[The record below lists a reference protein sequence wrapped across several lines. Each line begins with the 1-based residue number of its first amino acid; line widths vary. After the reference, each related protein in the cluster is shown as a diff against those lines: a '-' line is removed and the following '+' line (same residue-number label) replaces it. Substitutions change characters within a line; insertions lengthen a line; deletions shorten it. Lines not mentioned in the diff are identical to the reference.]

1 MPERAL
7 PLLLLLLVSTSAA
20 SAAGEIPAGVD
31 GKAYLEVATTILC
44 DCGCHPQ
51 SVHECACGRAAKM
64 REEIAAALA
73 AGGPGGTAQT
83 GAQVIAAYVA
93 KHGEKIRI
101 APTTHGFNLVAWLGP
116 SLGLLA
122 AGIGIAVAL
131 RRWRGGAGPLPLP
144 AGAPLPAGDEDYVK
158 RLARALDEER

>member
-31 GKAYLEVATTILC
+31 RKASLEVATTILC

-122 AGIGIAVAL
+122 AGIGIALAL
-131 RRWRGGAGPLPLP
+131 RRWRGGAAPLPLP